1 MGKAA
6 KVVTSFDD
14 ESDDDA
20 STPDTRPTTGGTRS
34 WLQSGQSLRED
45 THVEPDAEQLAWWQE
60 ETPERPTLKTQLL
73 PDRSQTIIASNDSP
87 DVPFHYSVNP
97 YRGCEHGCVYCYAR
111 PTHEQLGMS
120 AGLDFESKI
129 LVKYDAARLLRRELN
144 RPGWQGETIAL
155 SGVTDCYQPCEREL
169 RITRSVLEVML
180 EARQTTTIVSK
191 NARCCE
197 TWICWPKW
205 RDNNSC
211 KLR

>member
-1 MGKAA
+1 MPAHP
-6 KVVTSFDD
+6 
-14 ESDDDA
+14 
-20 STPDTRPTTGGTRS
+20 TPDRRPVGRGAGFNPANRY
-34 WLQSGQSLRED
+34 EK
-45 THVEPDAEQLAWWQE
+45 THVEPDAEQLAWWEE

-97 YRGCEHGCVYCYAR
+97 YRGCEHGCVYCYAH

-155 SGVTDCYQPCEREL
+155 SGVTDCYQPCERETADHTQ
-169 RITRSVLEVML
+169 RAGSDARGTADDDDRVQECPAAARPGSVGRNGE
-180 EARQTTTIVSK
+180 TTTGASGDEHHV
-191 NARCCE
+191 
-197 TWICWPKW
+197 T
-205 RDNNSC
+205 
-211 KLR
+211 